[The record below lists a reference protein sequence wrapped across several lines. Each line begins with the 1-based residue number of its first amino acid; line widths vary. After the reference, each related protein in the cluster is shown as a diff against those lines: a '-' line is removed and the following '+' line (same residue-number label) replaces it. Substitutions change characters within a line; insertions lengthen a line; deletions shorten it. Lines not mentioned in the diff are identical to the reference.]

1 MLIGIIAQ
9 ESGFSRDTIRYYEKI
24 GLLRLSKKARRE
36 NNYKEYSPAI
46 LSRLRAIKELKKIGY
61 TLTEIQQVIGSYE
74 TGGLDCIAGKDL
86 VLEKVRLIEE
96 QIIQL
101 QALKKQLLDA
111 VADCP
116 AHCRITAILDE
127 TLADI
132 GKTVNATGLQS
143 H

>member
-1 MLIGIIAQ
+1 MLIGILSQ

-24 GLLRLSKKARRE
+24 GLLRLPKLARRK

-61 TLTEIQQVIGSYE
+61 TLAEIQQVIASYE
-74 TGGLDCIAGKDL
+74 TGVLDCIVGKGQ
-86 VLEKVRLIEE
+86 VLEKVRLIDQ
-96 QIIQL
+96 QIS
-101 QALKKQLLDA
+101 QLLSIKQQLLGA

-116 AHCRITAILDE
+116 DHCKINAILDD
-127 TLADI
+127 TLAI
-132 GKTVNATGLQS
+132 P

>member
-24 GLLRLSKKARRE
+24 GLLHLPKKARRE

-61 TLTEIQQVIGSYE
+61 TLAEVQQVIESYE
-74 TGGLDCIAGKDL
+74 TGGLDCIAGKGQ

-96 QIIQL
+96 QIQQL
-101 QALKKQLLDA
+101 QAVRLQLLEA
-111 VADCP
+111 VANCP
-116 AHCRITAILDE
+116 DQCKITAILDDN
-127 TLADI
+127 LA
-132 GKTVNATGLQS
+132 G
-143 H
+143 

>member
-24 GLLRLSKKARRE
+24 GLLRLPKRARRE

-61 TLTEIQQVIGSYE
+61 TLAEIQQVIASYE
-74 TGGLDCIAGKDL
+74 TGGMDCIAGKGQ
-86 VLEKVRLIEE
+86 VLEKVRLIED
-96 QIIQL
+96 QIVQL
-101 QALKKQLLDA
+101 QTLRLQLLEA

-116 AHCRITAILDE
+116 DHCKIAAILDD
-127 TLADI
+127 TLM
-132 GKTVNATGLQS
+132 VR
-143 H
+143 

>member
-24 GLLRLSKKARRE
+24 GLLRLPKKARRE

-61 TLTEIQQVIGSYE
+61 TLAEIQQVITSYE
-74 TGGLDCIAGKDL
+74 TGGLDCIAGKDRA
-86 VLEKVRLIEE
+86 LEKVRLIDT
-96 QIIQL
+96 QIT
-101 QALKKQLLDA
+101 QLLSIKQQLLEA

-116 AHCRITAILDE
+116 DHCKITAILDGA
-127 TLADI
+127 LADI
-132 GKTVNATGLQS
+132 EKAVNATGLQS

>member
-24 GLLRLSKKARRE
+24 GLLRLPKKARRE
-36 NNYKEYSPAI
+36 NNYKEYSPSI
-46 LSRLRAIKELKKIGY
+46 LSRLRAIRDLKKIGY
-61 TLTEIQQVIGSYE
+61 TLAEIQQVITSYE
-74 TGGLDCIAGKDL
+74 RGRLDCIAGKDQ

-101 QALKKQLLDA
+101 QAVRLQLLEA

-116 AHCRITAILDE
+116 DRCKITAILDDN
-127 TLADI
+127 LA
-132 GKTVNATGLQS
+132 A
-143 H
+143 